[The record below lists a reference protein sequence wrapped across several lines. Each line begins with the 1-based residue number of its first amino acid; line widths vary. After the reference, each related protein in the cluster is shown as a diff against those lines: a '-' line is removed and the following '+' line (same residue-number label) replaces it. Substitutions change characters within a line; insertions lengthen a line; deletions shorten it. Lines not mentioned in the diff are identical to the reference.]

1 MSNSK
6 FVGHARLHV
15 QMHRSGKSTFPRY
28 ILTKDRKAGVDGYN
42 LPEDTM
48 ALVNDLLTNGADG
61 HRLDPYCFNIIAG
74 DVNNRLKQEKK
85 LDSLNMDMLRQVVKK
100 LGDDIAF
107 YVTVKPYGEPKL
119 NIKKASE
126 DAYTPRSSVN
136 NPFNN
141 GA

>member
-15 QMHRSGKSTFPRY
+15 QMHRSGKSKFPRY
-28 ILTKDRKAGVDGYN
+28 ILTKDRKPGVAGYN

-48 ALVNDLLTNGADG
+48 ALVNDVLTNGADG
-61 HRLDPYCFNIIAG
+61 HRLDPYSFNIIAG
-74 DVNNRLKQEKK
+74 NFSNRLKDEGK

-100 LGDDIAF
+100 LGDDAVF
-107 YVTVKPYGEPKL
+107 YVTVARFGAPKL

-126 DAYTPRSSVN
+126 DTYTPRSSRS
-136 NPFNN
+136 NPFSN

>member
-28 ILTKDRKAGVDGYN
+28 ILTKDRKPGVNGYN

-48 ALVNDLLTNGADG
+48 TLVNDLLTNGADG
-61 HRLDPYCFNIIAG
+61 HRLDPYSFNIIAG
-74 DVNNRLKQEKK
+74 NVNNRLKEEKK

-107 YVTVKPYGEPKL
+107 YVTVKRFGDPKL

-126 DAYTPRSSVN
+126 DVYTPRSSVN

-141 GA
+141 GV